1 MRNPQTASGSVARDI
16 VPASID
22 PRSTAG
28 RLEGTAADL
37 PGYLR
42 KIVMLDSAI
51 IHNFGPLPN
60 AEFRFAPG
68 LNVVV
73 GENGCGKS
81 QLLKLLYSQLK
92 VQADHKELTK
102 TLLQKACAE
111 KLAGVFRA
119 EALGRL
125 VKRQQGQGKC
135 EIELV
140 METASNNL
148 SISFTPR
155 ASTSVHVG
163 KLPSTGLEK
172 SPVYLPTRELLT
184 LCPWFV
190 PLYDNY
196 HLEFEESWRDTVS
209 LLGNPSIKGKR
220 EATAARLVKPLEDAM
235 GGKVIV
241 DPTTGRFYVQM
252 PGGKMEMPL
261 VAEGLRKIAMLARL
275 ISTGTLLEQ
284 GYLFWDEPET
294 NLNPRLIRLVAR
306 CILSLCAQGI
316 QVFVASHSLFLLREL
331 EMLADTTEFE
341 AVKQRYFSLNITDQG
356 VELEQG
362 DRPDDL
368 QTLVLLDEE
377 LKQSDRFIGL
387 EH

>member
-1 MRNPQTASGSVARDI
+1 
-16 VPASID
+16 
-22 PRSTAG
+22 
-28 RLEGTAADL
+28 
-37 PGYLR
+37 
-42 KIVMLDSAI
+42 MLDSAI